1 MRLAFQIQLG
11 GELKHRG
18 CDPDQLMARG
28 AELVASQAAPPEDE
42 DEEED
47 DPGDEVAQGDQE
59 PKRAPDDEEPSQPPV
74 PATTITFYVDNR
86 TCPAGQQVY
95 LDGQLLGEVT
105 GEARAAFQ
113 ALAGRHSLCLIGS
126 DSAARC
132 GDPGTMRAAFLHDGW
147 SVRLHCRD

>member
-1 MRLAFQIQLG
+1 MRLAFQVQLG
-11 GELKHRG
+11 SELRHRG
-18 CDPDQLMARG
+18 CDPEKLLTRG
-28 AELVASQAAPPEDE
+28 AELVASQASPAEA
-42 DEEED
+42 ED
-47 DPGDEVAQGDQE
+47 DQPGQDDEVAQGEDE
-59 PKRAPDDEEPSQPPV
+59 PRRGSEDEEPSQPPV

-86 TCPAGQQVY
+86 TCPAGQHVY

-113 ALAGRHSLCLIGS
+113 ALAGRHSLCLIAS

-147 SVRLHCRD
+147 SVRLHCR